1 MSNKIRFKSIVAVY
15 LIVEQGNK
23 TLLLLR
29 KNTGYADGL
38 FGLVSGHVEENES
51 INEAC
56 VREGHEEAGIV
67 LNSENLNLAYVLQR
81 KEKALTILDFFF
93 RIKKYEGAI
102 TNTEPHKC
110 EKLEF
115 FNVKELPKNTIPY
128 IKYSLDRIRIGERYG
143 EYGF

>member
-67 LNSENLNLAYVLQR
+67 LNSENLDLAYVLQR
-81 KEKALTILDFFF
+81 KEKALTILDFS
-93 RIKKYEGAI
+93 
-102 TNTEPHKC
+102 
-110 EKLEF
+110 LELRNMKELLPTPSHT
-115 FNVKELPKNTIPY
+115 NVKNWS
-128 IKYSLDRIRIGERYG
+128 SLMLRNYLKILFHTLSIL
-143 EYGF
+143 